1 MGSPTTQSF
10 VEDNRDLIA
19 DVLRYSQDTYA
30 RACALVLLQHGGT
43 ERDLEAIQSDLDL
56 IEDQLA

>member
-1 MGSPTTQSF
+1 MPPESPRRF

-30 RACALVLLQHGGT
+30 RACALVLLQYGS
-43 ERDLEAIQSDLDL
+43 ERDLKEIQSDLNL
-56 IEDQLA
+56 IDDQSA